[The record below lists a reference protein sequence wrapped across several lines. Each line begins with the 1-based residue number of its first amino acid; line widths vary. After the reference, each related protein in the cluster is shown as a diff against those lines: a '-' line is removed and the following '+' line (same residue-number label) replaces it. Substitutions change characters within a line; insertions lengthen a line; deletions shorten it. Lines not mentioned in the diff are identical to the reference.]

1 MEKKDNRLDKLKD
14 RIFSMVSI
22 GVVDDGLNHGYDIV
36 STVLLIINLF
46 VSFAMT
52 FEDFYTAH
60 HDLLYW
66 AEAVTVLFFAIDYF
80 LRLFTS
86 DRLFPDKSREKAALS
101 YITSG
106 YGVVDLLSFLPYYL
120 PVFFPA
126 GAAVFRL
133 FRVARI
139 FRLFRINAYYDS
151 LGVIGRVLY
160 NKRNQI
166 LASVFIIVML
176 ILASSL
182 CMYSVEHEAQ
192 PDVFKNAFSGMW
204 WATSTMLTVGY
215 GDIYPITTAGQILGI
230 LLAFLGV
237 GLVAIPTG
245 IISAGFVEEYQK
257 VKKLQ
262 EIEREEDVH
271 FIEVE
276 LRQNDKWAGKMIKD
290 LGMPKNAIIST
301 ILRDGDTI
309 IPRGNVT
316 LLEGDRLIICARSVR
331 DDYMNELKEIELRK
345 NHKWNGKKLKE
356 LDLSR
361 QSFIVLVER
370 NRKMIIPE
378 GELVLRAGD
387 RILMYSNKE
396 RELIEDKSDYIG

>member
-1 MEKKDNRLDKLKD
+1 MDKINRSREKLKD
-14 RIFSMVSI
+14 RLFSMVSI
-22 GVVDDGLNHGYDIV
+22 GVVDDRLNQGYDIV
-36 STVLLIINLF
+36 STLMLIINIF

-52 FEDFYTAH
+52 FDDYYGAH
-60 HDLLYW
+60 RVLFNWL
-66 AEAVTVLFFAIDYF
+66 EGLTVLFFAVDYV
-80 LRLFTS
+80 LRLITS
-86 DRLFPDKSREKAALS
+86 DRLFPDQSREKAAVS
-101 YITSG
+101 YILSG
-106 YGVVDLLSFLPYYL
+106 YGIIDLLSFLPYYL
-120 PVFFPA
+120 PFFFPR

-166 LASVFIIVML
+166 MASVFIIVML
-176 ILASSL
+176 IMASSL

-215 GDIYPITTAGQILGI
+215 GDIYPITFAGQVLGI

-257 VKKLQ
+257 VKRLQ
-262 EIEREEDVH
+262 DIEREESVH

-276 LRQNDKWAGKMIKD
+276 LKQGDRWSGREIREI
-290 LGMPKNAIIST
+290 GMPKGSLIATVI
-301 ILRDGDTI
+301 RDGQTI
-309 IPRGNVT
+309 IPRGS
-316 LLEGDRLIICARSVR
+316 LGLQEGDKLIICAESVR
-331 DDYMNELKEIELRK
+331 EDYLNEIKEIELRQ
-345 NHKWNGKKLKE
+345 NHRWNGMMIKD
-356 LDLSR
+356 LDISR
-361 QSFIVLVER
+361 QSFIVLIER
-370 NRKMIIPE
+370 NGKMLIPE
-378 GELVLRAGD
+378 GDLILSAGD
-387 RILMYSNKE
+387 RILMYSKE
-396 RELIEDKSDYIG
+396 SKKNLENSMMI